1 MALISLAQWQKLVR
15 STNVRA
21 LSRQVFGIPYESLA
35 KLLYPR
41 PRYRTFF
48 LTKRSGAQRQIDEP
62 RKRIKLLQEKAVEF
76 LKEFAEEPKPCVQGF
91 TKERS
96 IVTNARKH
104 LGYRTRFLLNID
116 LEDFFPSI
124 TFFRVRGLLMARPFH
139 FSYEVATVLGH
150 LFTLDNS
157 LPQGAPSSPFL
168 SNLVCRSMDRDLMA
182 LARRHRA
189 TYTRYADD
197 LTFSF
202 SVRNAENLPGNIC
215 GFDAGVVKLG
225 HELESIIQDTH
236 HFKINPA
243 KSRIASRQ
251 SRLDV
256 TGITINQFPNVR
268 RKFID
273 TIRGGLHAWATYG
286 YAKAQEEWARMI
298 EDGAAAAYE
307 KRPWKRQTR
316 TGHAPALQNV
326 LWGKLLYLRMVRG
339 EGDAIY
345 TRLAE
350 KYNALCELEKIKG
363 AGVFLASGLPV
374 EPVVRNAQDAER
386 AVFVLEWSGDYKPD
400 AVTSEF
406 VGAQATVFV
415 YGKSGLLVTCEHA
428 LKWNGAIGGKSVTVD
443 MTSEHVVGAEAVVS
457 RPGVPA
463 QWAVEVVARDIG
475 RDLAVLKFKGPAP
488 AHRYFTSSES
498 AIKRHS
504 RGTLI
509 GFPNWHPGKD
519 ANQVQTS
526 VINTYPRSGLDRL
539 EIGTLIRQGNSGG
552 PFVDEL
558 YRVAGVAQEGAK
570 QDQGNDE
577 CICVTELDAWLTSL
591 EL

>member
-1 MALISLAQWQKLVR
+1 MATTETFESALRRIDVDYLAT
-15 STNVRA
+15 S
-21 LSRQVFGIPYESLA
+21 VFGLTYAQLSELI
-35 KLLYPR
+35 YPR
-41 PRYRTFF
+41 PAYRTF
-48 LTKRSGAQRQIDEP
+48 LISKRNGSARRIDEP
-62 RKRIKLLQEKAVEF
+62 RSRIKSLQEKALIF
-76 LKEFAEEPKPCVQGF
+76 LEEFAEEAKPCVHGF

-104 LGYRTRFLLNID
+104 LGYKTRFLLNID
-116 LEDFFPSI
+116 LENFFPSI
-124 TFFRVRGLLMARPFH
+124 GFFRVRGALMARPFH

-150 LFTLDNS
+150 LFTLDNA

-168 SNLVCRSMDRDLMA
+168 SNLICRSMDRDLMA

-202 SVRNAENLPGNIC
+202 SVRSAENLPENIC
-215 GFDAGVVKLG
+215 SFDAGEVKLG
-225 HELESIIQDTH
+225 HELESIIQATH

-243 KSRIASRQ
+243 KSRVASRQ
-251 SRLDV
+251 SRLEV

-268 RKFID
+268 RKFVD
-273 TIRGGLHAWATYG
+273 TIRGGLHSWAKYG
-286 YAKAQEEWARMI
+286 YVKAQEEWARKI
-298 EDGAAAAYE
+298 ESGAFAAYE

-316 TGHAPALQNV
+316 TGTAPALQNV

-339 EGDAIY
+339 DGDAIY

-350 KYNALCELEKIKG
+350 KYNTLCEAEKAKG
-363 AGVFLASGLPV
+363 AGVFLASSLPV

-386 AVFVLEWSGDYKPD
+386 AVFVLEWGGDFKPD
-400 AVTSEF
+400 ATTSEF

-428 LKWNGAIGGKSVTVD
+428 LKWNGMVGEKSVTVD
-443 MTSEHVVGAEAVVS
+443 ITSEHLVGAEAVVS
-457 RPGVPA
+457 RPGVHA
-463 QWAVEVVARDIG
+463 QWPVEVVARDVA
-475 RDLAVLKFKGPAP
+475 RDLAVLRFKDPAP
-488 AHRYFTSSES
+488 AHRYFTSAES
-498 AIKRHS
+498 AVKRHS

-526 VINTYPRSGLDRL
+526 VINTYRRSALNRL
-539 EIGTLIRQGNSGG
+539 EIATLIRQGNSGG

-577 CICVTELDAWLTSL
+577 CICVTELDAWLGSL
-591 EL
+591 GL